1 MDTAAQARLRAA
13 RVLMEDEYEGCR
25 ELSLAITKLDECLM
39 WLGRAPQK
47 AVPRDGIARMGG
59 TD

>member
-13 RVLMEDEYEGCR
+13 RVLMKDEYERGR
-25 ELSLAITKLDECLM
+25 ELSLATTKLDECLM

-47 AVPRDGIARMGG
+47 AVPRDGGPRMEG